1 MNEIMLDELLTKIE
15 KQANDIECLC
25 LLCTTAILEKSC
37 EDKVFNGVMNI
48 LYSNIKSLNDKIA
61 DLKNLYMIDK
71 N

>member
-1 MNEIMLDELLTKIE
+1 MLYRFTLSTGIGV
-15 KQANDIECLC
+15 AAGHECLC
-25 LLCTTAILEKSC
+25 LLCTKAILEKSC